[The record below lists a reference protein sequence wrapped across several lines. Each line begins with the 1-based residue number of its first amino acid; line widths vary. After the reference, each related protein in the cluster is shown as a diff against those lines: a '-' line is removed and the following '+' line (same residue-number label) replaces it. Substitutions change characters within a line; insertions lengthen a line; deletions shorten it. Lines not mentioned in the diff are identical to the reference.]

1 MVLNLGGGP
10 PDDKSSITLHTLDHN
25 PNEFSSFLTGDLYR
39 THILFTDNCT
49 NDTINKFDSDN

>member
-10 PDDKSSITLHTLDHN
+10 TDDKSSIALHTLDHN

-49 NDTINKFDSDN
+49 NTTTNKSDSDN